1 MKMKPE
7 TPAKVVATERSGGIL
22 LHPTSLPGPYGIGDL
37 GPPAH
42 AWIDSLAEAR
52 QHWWQML
59 PLGPTGYADSPY
71 QCLSSFAGNTNLIS
85 PDLLVRAGL
94 LHPDE
99 LAGRPFPA
107 HRVDFAGVVTYKDDL
122 LARAWHGYQ
131 AGRVPALRRHFEEF
145 CHTSVGWLDDYALYW
160 AIKRTQGDTAW
171 NTWPPALAHR
181 EPQALSEARRGLAD
195 AIDQQRFRQFLFFR
209 QWQDLRNHARE
220 QGIRLI
226 GDLPIFVALDS
237 ADVWAHRELFQ
248 VDASGQPAVV
258 AGVPPDYFSK
268 TGQLWGNPLYSW
280 KAHRKTG
287 YRWWA
292 ERLQAVLSL
301 VDLVR
306 LDHFRG
312 FEAYW
317 EIPAD
322 APTAQKGRWVK
333 GPGAALLSALEKQLG
348 GLPLIAE
355 DLGVITPE
363 VEKLRDDFG
372 LPGMRILQFAFGGA
386 VENRFLPHNF
396 DHHTIVYTGTHDN
409 DTTRS
414 WYSHLT
420 TEESDFVRR
429 YVARDGHDIAWDLI
443 RLAWSSVADTTIVPL
458 QDVLN
463 LGGEARMNF
472 PGKPMGNWTW
482 RFTTEQFTPHQIHG
496 LAELT
501 GLYGRE
507 PGKGQ
512 Q

>member
-1 MKMKPE
+1 MIRK
-7 TPAKVVATERSGGIL
+7 ATERSCGIL
-22 LHPTSLPGPYGIGDL
+22 LHPTSLPGLYGIGDL
-37 GPPAH
+37 GPAAH
-42 AWIDSLAEAR
+42 AWVDSLAGAR
-52 QHWWQML
+52 QQWWQML
-59 PLGPTGYADSPY
+59 PLGPTAYADSPY

-85 PDLLVRAGL
+85 PDLLARDGL
-94 LHPDE
+94 LHHDE
-99 LAGRPFPA
+99 LAVQPLMA
-107 HRVDFAGVVTYKDDL
+107 HRVDFASVVAYKDDL
-122 LARAWHGYQ
+122 LARAWHGFQ
-131 AGRVPALRRHFEEF
+131 AGRAPRLRHHFEQF
-145 CHTSVGWLDDYALYW
+145 CHTSAGWLDDYALYW

-181 EPQALSEARRGLAD
+181 EPRALSTARRELAD

-209 QWQDLRNHARE
+209 QWQDLRSHARE
-220 QGIRLI
+220 RGIRLI
-226 GDLPIFVALDS
+226 GDLPIFVAVDS
-237 ADVWAHRELFQ
+237 ADVWAHRDLFHL
-248 VDASGQPAVV
+248 DAAGKPLVV

-268 TGQLWGNPLYSW
+268 TGQLWGNPLYDW
-280 KAHRKTG
+280 KAHKKTG

-292 ERLQAVLSL
+292 ERLRAVLAQ

-322 APTAQKGRWVK
+322 ALTAQSGRWVK
-333 GPGAALLSALEKQLG
+333 GPGGALLKALQKQLE

-363 VEKLRDDFG
+363 VEKLRDDFH

-414 WYSHLT
+414 WYTHLT

-429 YVARDGHDIAWDLI
+429 YLARDGHDIAWDLI
-443 RLAWSSVADTTIVPL
+443 RLAWSSVADTAIVPL

-482 RFTTEQFTPHQIHG
+482 RFMAEQFTPHQIRG

-507 PGKGQ
+507 AESEGRQ
-512 Q
+512 A

>member
-1 MKMKPE
+1 
-7 TPAKVVATERSGGIL
+7 
-22 LHPTSLPGPYGIGDL
+22 
-37 GPPAH
+37 
-42 AWIDSLAEAR
+42 
-52 QHWWQML
+52 ML

-85 PDLLVRAGL
+85 PDSLVRDGL
-94 LHPDE
+94 LGTEE
-99 LAGRPFPA
+99 LVGRPFLA
-107 HRVDFAGVVTYKDDL
+107 HRVDFTSVVPYKDDL
-122 LARAWHGYQ
+122 LARAWHGFR
-131 AGRVPALRRHFEEF
+131 AGRAPALRHHFEEF
-145 CHTSVGWLDDYALYW
+145 CHTGARWLDDYALYW

-181 EPQALSEARRGLAD
+181 EPRPLSEARRHLAD
-195 AIDQQRFRQFLFFR
+195 AIEQQRFRQFLFFR
-209 QWQDLRNHARE
+209 QWQDLRRHARE
-220 QGIRLI
+220 RGIGLV
-226 GDLPIFVALDS
+226 GDLPIFVAVDS
-237 ADVWAHRELFQ
+237 ADVWANRELFQ
-248 VDASGQPAVV
+248 LDTSGKPTVV

-268 TGQLWGNPLYSW
+268 TGQLWGNPLYNW
-280 KAHRKTG
+280 KVHRKTG
-287 YRWWA
+287 YRWWT
-292 ERLQAVLSL
+292 ERLRAVLSL
-301 VDLVR
+301 VDVVR

-333 GPGAALLSALEKQLG
+333 GPGAELLRALKEQLH

-396 DHHTIVYTGTHDN
+396 EHHTIVYTGTHDN

-420 TEESDFVRR
+420 TEEADFVRR
-429 YVARDGHDIAWDLI
+429 YLARDGHDIAWDLI
-443 RLAWSSVADTTIVPL
+443 RLAWSSVADTAIVPL

-463 LGGEARMNF
+463 LPGDARMNF
-472 PGKPMGNWTW
+472 PGKAMGNWTW
-482 RFTTEQFTPHQIHG
+482 RFTSEQFTPHQIRG

-501 GLYGRE
+501 VLFGRE
-507 PGKGQ
+507 AGSGRPGS
-512 Q
+512 